1 MENIESKWKH
11 SIEKM
16 SEYELWSVLN
26 KDDEYDT
33 ALLKLVHSKSKE
45 LFTPSTEEI
54 RNTIISILK
63 ELECPFEMED
73 EVINFEYRNEKFA
86 MIVDDDSSF
95 IQLLKLDVV
104 TISMEDFKEVA
115 RLKSA
120 INTANTNGHITV
132 RYSVNDSAGE
142 LSVYGST
149 LVLIAPFVPNRKEY
163 LQFLLMTF
171 LHVQTFLRRGIPLQN
186 EEQHDDFLN

>member
-1 MENIESKWKH
+1 MENIESKWKR

-16 SEYELWSVLN
+16 SENELWSVLN
-26 KDDEYDT
+26 QDEEYDN

-54 RNTIISILK
+54 KNTIISILK

-73 EVINFEYRNEKFA
+73 EVINFRYKNEMFS
-86 MIVDDDSSF
+86 MIVDNGSSF
-95 IQLLKLDVV
+95 VQLLKLDMV
-104 TISMEDFKEVA
+104 TIGMDDFKEVA
-115 RLKSA
+115 GLKCA

-132 RYSVNDSAGE
+132 RYSVNNNTGK

-149 LVLIAPFVPNRKEY
+149 LVLLAPFAPNRKEY
-163 LQFLLMTF
+163 LQFILTTF
-171 LHVQTFLRRGIPLQN
+171 LHVQTFLRRGMHLQN
-186 EEQHDDFLN
+186 EEQPEVFMN

>member
-1 MENIESKWKH
+1 MENIESKWKR

-16 SEYELWSVLN
+16 SENKLWSMLN
-26 KDDEYDT
+26 QDEEYDN

-54 RNTIISILK
+54 KYTIISILK

-86 MIVDDDSSF
+86 MIVDEDSSF
-95 IQLLKLDVV
+95 VQLLKLNMVAIGMD
-104 TISMEDFKEVA
+104 DFKEVA

-120 INTANTNGHITV
+120 INAANTNGHITV
-132 RYSVNDSAGE
+132 RYSVNSNTGE
-142 LSVYGST
+142 LSVYGSV
-149 LVLIAPFVPNRKEY
+149 LVLLAPFVPNRKEY
-163 LQFLLMTF
+163 LQFILTTF
-171 LHVQTFLRRGIPLQN
+171 LHVQIFLRRGMHLQN
-186 EEQHDDFLN
+186 EEQPDDYLN